1 MPELDT
7 ALDRSAEALDRLL
20 AALVAAGTLAI
31 DPTTGESMMILFCA
45 GQEPAEA

>member
-7 ALDRSAEALDRLL
+7 ALDRSSHALDRLV

-31 DPTTGESMMILFCA
+31 DPTTAESMMILFCS